1 MKNLLIVILG
11 LSFSVA
17 IAQRHEIG
25 VFGGGANVIGDIG
38 RSNYINPMPVSYNS
52 SKIIDKLPIALG
64 VIYRFNFNPHM
75 GVRFNGIYG
84 KVIGNDALAPETYK
98 KQRGYAYKNNII
110 EGSLVFEYNFFDI
123 NNENAAKHS
132 PYIFAGI
139 GAFMFDKNLYTI
151 THTFARD
158 INGVLL
164 DPPSINTEVST
175 KTEKETS
182 FGFPFGA
189 GYKMKVKHNWVISAE
204 VGFRYTRTDNLD
216 HSFAS
221 YGDFTFITE
230 PGLNQPP
237 FDLEIGQRDLN
248 AIESRQVG
256 NTSNY
261 DWYVFTGLTLTYTFG
276 RPPCYCD

>member
-11 LSFSVA
+11 LSFSLA
-17 IAQRHEIG
+17 FAQRHEIG

-52 SKIIDKLPIALG
+52 DKITDKLPLAMGLL
-64 VIYRFNFNPHM
+64 YRFNFNPHM
-75 GVRFNGIYG
+75 GLRFNAIYA
-84 KVIGNDALAPETYK
+84 KVIGNDNTAPEK
-98 KQRGYAYKNNII
+98 FKRERGYAYKNNIL
-110 EGSLVFEYNFFDI
+110 EGSLLFEYNFFDI

-132 PYIFAGI
+132 PYIFGGI

-158 INGVLL
+158 DQGVIIQ
-164 DPPSINTEVST
+164 PESIHTEVST

-182 FGFPFGA
+182 FTVPFGA
-189 GYKMKVKHNWVISAE
+189 GYKIKYKHNWVISAE

-216 HSFAS
+216 HSFS
-221 YGDFTFITE
+221 NFEDFTFITE
-230 PGLNQPP
+230 PGLDQPP
-237 FDLEIGQRDLN
+237 FDTEIGLRDIS

>member
-1 MKNLLIVILG
+1 MKNLFIVILG
-11 LSFSVA
+11 LSFSMA

-52 SKIIDKLPIALG
+52 SKIFDKLPIALG
-64 VIYRFNFNPHM
+64 IIYRFNFNPHM

-84 KVIGNDALAPETYK
+84 KVIGNDAVAPERYK
-98 KQRGYAYKNNII
+98 KERNYAYKNNII

-132 PYIFAGI
+132 PYIFAGV
-139 GAFMFDKNLYTI
+139 GAFMYDKNLYTI
-151 THTFARD
+151 SNTFARD
-158 INGVLL
+158 EDGVILL
-164 DPPSINTEVST
+164 PESIDTQVST
-175 KTEKETS
+175 KTEKESS
-182 FGFPFGA
+182 FTVPFGA

-204 VGFRYTRTDNLD
+204 VGFRYTRTDNID
-216 HSFAS
+216 HSFANFN
-221 YGDFTFITE
+221 DFTFINE
-230 PGLNQPP
+230 PGLTEGELGMEVGTRN
-237 FDLEIGQRDLN
+237 IN
-248 AIESRQVG
+248 AVESRQVG

-261 DWYVFTGLTLTYTFG
+261 DWYVFSGLTLTYTFG

>member
-11 LSFSVA
+11 LSFSMT

-52 SKIIDKLPIALG
+52 DKITDKLPIALG
-64 VIYRFNFNPHM
+64 LIYRFNFNPHM
-75 GVRFNGIYG
+75 GVRFNAIYG
-84 KVIGNDALAPETYK
+84 KVIGNDAVAPETYK
-98 KQRGYAYKNNII
+98 KERGYAYKNNIL
-110 EGSLVFEYNFFDI
+110 EGSLLFEYNFFDI

-139 GAFMFDKNLYTI
+139 GAFMYDKNLYTI
-151 THTFARD
+151 TNSFARD
-158 INGVLL
+158 SNGVIIL
-164 DPPSINTEVST
+164 PESIDTQVST
-175 KTEKETS
+175 KTEKESS
-182 FGFPFGA
+182 FTFPVGA
-189 GYKMKVKHNWVISAE
+189 GYKVKYKHNWVISAE

-216 HSFAS
+216 HSFANFN
-221 YGDFTFITE
+221 DFTFITE
-230 PGLNQPP
+230 PGLDQPP
-237 FDLEIGQRDLN
+237 FDAEIGRRN
-248 AIESRQVG
+248 ISAVESRQVG
-256 NTSNY
+256 NTSNF

>member
-11 LSFSVA
+11 LSFSLA

-52 SKIIDKLPIALG
+52 DKITDKLPIALG
-64 VIYRFNFNPHM
+64 LIYRFNFNPHM
-75 GVRFNGIYG
+75 GFRFNAMYG
-84 KVIGNDALAPETYK
+84 KVIGNDALAPEAYK
-98 KQRGYAYKNNII
+98 KERRYAYKNSII
-110 EGSLVFEYNFFDI
+110 EASLLFEYNFFDI

-139 GAFMFDKNLYTI
+139 GAFMYDKNLYNV
-151 THTFARD
+151 THSFARTPE
-158 INGVLL
+158 GVIIL
-164 DPPSINTEVST
+164 PESIDTQIST
-175 KTEKETS
+175 KTEKESNFT
-182 FGFPFGA
+182 FPFGA
-189 GYKMKVKHNWVISAE
+189 GYKMKVKHNWVVSAE

-216 HSFAS
+216 HSFAN
-221 YGDFTFITE
+221 YNDFTFTTE
-230 PGLNQPP
+230 PGLNQAP
-237 FDLEIGQRDLN
+237 FVEEVDRRNTSAVQ
-248 AIESRQVG
+248 SRQVG

>member
-11 LSFSVA
+11 LSFSAA

-52 SKIIDKLPIALG
+52 DKITDKLPIALG
-64 VIYRFNFNPHM
+64 LIYRFNFNPHM
-75 GVRFNGIYG
+75 GVRFNAIYG
-84 KVIGNDALAPETYK
+84 KVIGNDAVAPEKYK
-98 KQRGYAYKNNII
+98 KERDYAYKNNIL
-110 EGSLVFEYNFFDI
+110 EGSLLFEYNFFDI

-132 PYIFAGI
+132 PYIFAGV
-139 GAFMFDKNLYTI
+139 GAFMYDKNLYTI
-151 THTFARD
+151 SHTFARD
-158 INGVLL
+158 ENGVVIV
-164 DPPSINTEVST
+164 PESIDTQVST
-175 KTEKETS
+175 KTEKESNFT
-182 FGFPFGA
+182 FPIGA
-189 GYKMKVKHNWVISAE
+189 GYKIKYKHNWVISAE

-216 HSFAS
+216 HSFS
-221 YGDFTFITE
+221 NYSDFTFITE
-230 PGLNQPP
+230 PGLDQPP
-237 FDLEIGQRDLN
+237 YEDEVWVRNLN
-248 AIESRQVG
+248 AIRSRQVG